1 MNDDALN
8 FYKKVRDYL
17 TVYLPKQRGA
27 SPNTVKAYREA
38 LNSFI
43 DYTVLLGIPME
54 KISFDC
60 ISRDSVDNFLDWLE
74 KDKGYCISSRN
85 QRLAAIKSFLKYSAE
100 RGKTLM
106 TIYLDV
112 SAIRKKKDVK
122 ACEIE
127 YFSEEALELILAQP
141 DQNSRKG
148 KRDLLFMIL
157 LYDTGAR
164 VQEILDLK
172 LRDVFIEGKS
182 PSVTVTGKG
191 NKMRSIPVMKKTCE
205 HIKTYFTIYH
215 PSKKPDD
222 YLFYID
228 RKGKRSQ
235 MSADNV
241 GKFIT
246 RYGKKARAVSK
257 DVPEHW
263 YPHLF
268 RHSRAVH
275 LYRNG
280 MPLALVA
287 EWLGHSNMDTTRRFY
302 ANADTA
308 MKQEAIEKATSEFNP
323 LLSCE
328 ISYEWEDDEELL
340 KKLYG
345 LK

>member
-1 MNDDALN
+1 M
-8 FYKKVRDYL
+8 R
-17 TVYLPKQRGA
+17 

-38 LNSFI
+38 LNSYI
-43 DYTVLLGIPME
+43 DYKVSQGIPLE
-54 KISFDC
+54 KISFNC
-60 ISRDSVDNFLDWLE
+60 ISRESVDEFLDWLE
-74 KDKGYCISSRN
+74 RDKGYSTSSRN
-85 QRLAAIKSFLKYSAE
+85 QRLAAIKSFLKYSSE
-100 RGKTLM
+100 RDKTLM
-106 TIYLDV
+106 AHYLEV
-112 SAIRKKKDVK
+112 AAIIKKKDTK

-127 YFSEEALELILAQP
+127 FFSEAALEIILAQP
-141 DQNSRKG
+141 DQSTRKG

-172 LRDVFIEGKS
+172 LRDVCFDSKS
-182 PSVTVTGKG
+182 PFVTVTGKG

-205 HIKTYFTIYH
+205 HIKAYLKIYH
-215 PSKKPDD
+215 PSKQPDD

-246 RYGKKARAVSK
+246 KYGKKARVVSK

-287 EWLGHSNMDTTRRFY
+287 EWLGHSKMDTTRRYY

-323 LLSCE
+323 LLTCE
-328 ISYEWEDDEELL
+328 ISYNWEDDEDLL